1 MVVEGE
7 EGDSGVRHDQDLEI
21 FMNPVIFFLGPTG
34 GGRGGR

>member
-1 MVVEGE
+1 VVVEGE